1 MPTGTKIKEI
11 RKQKGLTQKQ
21 LGDLCGIADSNIRK
35 YENGKQNPKI
45 ETLQKIADALET
57 PITEFTDMPLID
69 NMTLGQYVQTKDF
82 KMYMHR
88 KSEIDNF
95 VQSEQFKK
103 LFPHKN
109 MHDAIL
115 TILREIYGTVEQQL
129 ISGTLGGTVYYVV
142 KSQNNSFILKNE
154 DIKNISDYICTSIP
168 FVIDGIKDTRSEEY
182 IKKELI
188 TNLSD
193 PEYIKKRKQQK

>member
-1 MPTGTKIKEI
+1 
-11 RKQKGLTQKQ
+11 
-21 LGDLCGIADSNIRK
+21 
-35 YENGKQNPKI
+35 
-45 ETLQKIADALET
+45 
-57 PITEFTDMPLID
+57 
-69 NMTLGQYVQTKDF
+69 
-82 KMYMHR
+82 
-88 KSEIDNF
+88 
-95 VQSEQFKK
+95 
-103 LFPHKN
+103 

-168 FVIDGIKDTRSEEY
+168 FVIDGIKDTRSEED

>member
-82 KMYMHR
+82 KMYIHR

-142 KSQNNSFILKNE
+142 KSQNNSFILKN
-154 DIKNISDYICTSIP
+154 ISDYICTSIP
-168 FVIDGIKDTRSEEY
+168 FVIDGIKDTRSEED

>member
-82 KMYMHR
+82 KMYR

-168 FVIDGIKDTRSEEY
+168 FVIDGIKDTRSEED